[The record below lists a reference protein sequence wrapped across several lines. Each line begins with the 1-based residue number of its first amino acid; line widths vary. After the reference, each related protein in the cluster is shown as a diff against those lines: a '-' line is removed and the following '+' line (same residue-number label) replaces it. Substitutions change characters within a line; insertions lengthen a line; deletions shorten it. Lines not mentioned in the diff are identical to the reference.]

1 MIECRLPGDYWWV
14 SWLRIEDGG
23 LMVRGDSCLEW
34 LADRALVME
43 RMLSFMYLRREMT
56 NYPELLLFTTH

>member
-1 MIECRLPGDYWWV
+1 
-14 SWLRIEDGG
+14 
-23 LMVRGDSCLEW
+23 MVRGDSCLEW

-56 NYPELLLFTTH
+56 NYPELLLLTTH